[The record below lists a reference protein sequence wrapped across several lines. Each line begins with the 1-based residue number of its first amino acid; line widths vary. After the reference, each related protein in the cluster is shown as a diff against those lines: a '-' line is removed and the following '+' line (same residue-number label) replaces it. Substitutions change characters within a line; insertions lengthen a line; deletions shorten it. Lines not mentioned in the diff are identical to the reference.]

1 MRFFSL
7 CTVLAFAAVLT
18 AVAQQPAPA
27 APAGQGYT
35 LTIYVDGVDDKGGNV
50 GVLVFNSPKGWAE
63 DRAAALKDISV
74 PAQEGTVKIA
84 VSGLPAGEYA
94 VALVHDVNKN
104 HKLDRNWISEPKEQW
119 GLSNDPHAVIK
130 TPSYKACTF
139 QLKGDQDIHI
149 KMQQ

>member
-18 AVAQQPAPA
+18 VSAQQSAPA

-35 LTIYVDGVDDKGGNV
+35 LTIYADGVDDKGGNV
-50 GVLVFNSPKGWAE
+50 GVLVFNSPNGWAE
-63 DRAAALKDISV
+63 DRSTALKDITV
-74 PAQEGTVKIA
+74 PAHKGTVKIT
-84 VSGLPAGEYA
+84 VPGLPTGEYA

-104 HKLDRNWISEPKEQW
+104 HKLDRNWMSKPTEQW

-130 TPSYKACTF
+130 TPSYKSCTF